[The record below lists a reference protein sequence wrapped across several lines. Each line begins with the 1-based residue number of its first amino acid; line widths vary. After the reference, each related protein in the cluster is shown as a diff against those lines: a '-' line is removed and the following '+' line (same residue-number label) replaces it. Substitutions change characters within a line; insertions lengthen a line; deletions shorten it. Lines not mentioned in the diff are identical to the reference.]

1 MRNLSQK
8 WDKTK
13 HGLLELGEILILAF
27 GSLGLRFEKKKS
39 FLGFQLFKQE
49 KEKKKRRNP
58 GMEFCM

>member
-27 GSLGLRFEKKKS
+27 GSLGLMSLR
-39 FLGFQLFKQE
+39 E
-49 KEKKKRRNP
+49 KEPSLVISHHFLWRSSLIQVTS
-58 GMEFCM
+58 E